1 MSTVKEALKIVKGRA
16 ADTPSAQQ
24 MRLFVERVE
33 RLEAEKQALADDIK
47 DVFAEAKATGFDTP
61 TLRAIVRLRK
71 LESHVLQEK
80 KALLETY
87 GNALGM
93 QLTLL

>member
-1 MSTVKEALKIVKGRA
+1 MSEGNVA
-16 ADTPSAQQ
+16 ADQL
-24 MRLFVERVE
+24 RLFVERVE
-33 RLEAEKQALADDIK
+33 RLLEEKAGLAEDIR
-47 DVFAEAKATGFDTP
+47 DVFAEAKTNGYDAP
-61 TLRAIVRLRK
+61 TMRSIIRLRK

-87 GNALGM
+87 GSALGM